1 MFLAWDGIAT
11 VVKAVS
17 AVMIAEVLLAFFSS
31 RLFGDVHHTTYN
43 NYKYI
48 AHVAWKF

>member
-17 AVMIAEVLLAFFSS
+17 AVMIAEVLLAFFFKVI
-31 RLFGDVHHTTYN
+31 RRCPPCYL
-43 NYKYI
+43 
-48 AHVAWKF
+48 